1 MNGSYAGNDPIGK
14 LVHDFK
20 SEKSADM
27 FYEELSK
34 GVKHFKETEGGRK
47 ANNFNRDRGEIKMN
61 KTNHLPLYGVGP
73 VIVWGQFVFTAISIL
88 LTCILDLKVPTID
101 VINLLFKAIGIL
113 LIAYGLYLDISA
125 KLKSKIFKSVAEN
138 KLITD
143 GVYGIVRNPV
153 YSGAL
158 LACTGA
164 VLIANNPI
172 LLIVPVICWL
182 YMTLFLINTEEKWLK
197 ELYGQE
203 YVSYC
208 QKVNRCIPW
217 FPKKVKTWHT
227 VSW

>member
-1 MNGSYAGNDPIGK
+1 
-14 LVHDFK
+14 
-20 SEKSADM
+20 
-27 FYEELSK
+27 
-34 GVKHFKETEGGRK
+34 
-47 ANNFNRDRGEIKMN
+47 MN

-73 VIVWGQFVFTAISIL
+73 VIVWGQFIFTTISVL
-88 LTCILDLKVPTID
+88 LTCIFDFKFPTVA

-164 VLIANNPI
+164 VLIANNLI
-172 LLIVPVICWL
+172 LLMVPVICWL

-197 ELYGQE
+197 ELYGKE

-208 QKVNRCIPW
+208 RKVNRCIPW
-217 FPKKVKTWHT
+217 FPKKK
-227 VSW
+227 